1 MRLATLR
8 CVPRALLLCALAL
21 AASPARAQAPSS
33 NEAAAE
39 ALFHEGRALVA
50 SGRIEEGCQKLEA
63 SQALDPG
70 TGTLIHLADC
80 HEKAGR
86 TATAWARFREAAA
99 RAARDGRPEL
109 ETIAKTRA
117 GELEPKLARLRVD
130 APAGV
135 VVRRGDD
142 EIPPAALGSALP
154 IDPGEYTITA
164 SAPGRRP
171 WSTRVRVT
179 PAESSSVVV
188 PALEAASASP
198 ELSTGHTAADTSAPG
213 SGRRV
218 LGFSVGGLGIAALGV
233 GAVAGFVAI
242 GANDRSKQVCPN
254 DGICADERA
263 RRDNADARTAATV
276 STIGVVAGGV
286 LLATGV
292 ALVLSAPSG
301 PTRTTLRA
309 SPRALFLEG
318 TW

>member
-1 MRLATLR
+1 MRLAILR
-8 CVPRALLLCALAL
+8 RVPCALLLCALAL
-21 AASPARAQAPSS
+21 RASPGRAQAPSS

-39 ALFHEGRALVA
+39 ALFNEGRALVA
-50 SGRIEEGCQKLEA
+50 SGRVEEGCKKLEA

-86 TATAWARFREAAA
+86 TATAWARCRETAA

-109 ETIAKTRA
+109 ETVAKTRA

-135 VVRRGDD
+135 VVRRGDV
-142 EIPPAALGSALP
+142 EIPSAALGSALP

-164 SAPGRRP
+164 SAPGKRP
-171 WSTRVRVT
+171 WSTRARVA

-188 PALEAASASP
+188 PALEPESTASEP
-198 ELSTGHTAADTSAPG
+198 PTGHAADASEPG
-213 SGRRV
+213 SARRV
-218 LGFSVGGLGIAALGV
+218 LGFTLGGLGVAGLGA
-233 GAVAGFVAI
+233 GAVAGLMAI
-242 GANDRSKQVCPN
+242 GANDRSKEVCPA
-254 DGICADERA
+254 DGVCADERA

-276 STIGVVAGGV
+276 STIGFAAGGV

-309 SPRALFLEG
+309 SPHALLLEG